1 MTTMSTKAMFTLL
14 FTASLMQWPN
24 FLDKFSS
31 DMQRSLSKGHSS
43 LIDKAKLD
51 TTFLGMLACFGYVV
65 CQVGGQKLLN
75 WIVPDQKKAALWLV
89 AINIC
94 FAFVIATPLATYRFD
109 KKLVRYFDSTYFV
122 ASLILGKMLPLGNK
136 KRHFSLL
143 IAAFTVLGVINTS
156 ITSSNHTVLQAV
168 LYTICVVCLNMWL
181 DEFNMRISPYFA
193 MLQNHLIVLI
203 AYWVRYTY
211 GNQNNPIFKAFDGC
225 TSYASSLLLA
235 LVIFFPEMKSKTED
249 STNEDSTNEDL
260 RLLPKSFHGE
270 RAYMFLLTGWFFL
283 APVYLGWVTASPL
296 IYLFVGWERITS
308 TLTRCLID
316 HLRSKVRDVHG
327 PNVGV
332 YFDIFLDSSRVLAM
346 FHIVKSINKK
356 GLPVGFVEPSTLFNS
371 WIFIAPFV
379 MKMYG
384 LLVKSL
390 KEKKK

>member
-1 MTTMSTKAMFTLL
+1 
-14 FTASLMQWPN
+14 MQWPN

-43 LIDKAKLD
+43 LIDKANLD

-65 CQVGGQKLLN
+65 CQVGGQKL
-75 WIVPDQKKAALWLV
+75 
-89 AINIC
+89 
-94 FAFVIATPLATYRFD
+94 
-109 KKLVRYFDSTYFV
+109 
-122 ASLILGKMLPLGNK
+122 
-136 KRHFSLL
+136 
-143 IAAFTVLGVINTS
+143 
-156 ITSSNHTVLQAV
+156 
-168 LYTICVVCLNMWL
+168 LNMWL

-211 GNQNNPIFKAFDGC
+211 GNQTNPIFKAFDGC

-249 STNEDSTNEDL
+249 STNEDL

-270 RAYMFLLTGWFFL
+270 IAYMFLLTGWFFI

-346 FHIVKSINKK
+346 FHIVKSDNKK